1 MKVCIELDLDTAK
14 LLSVLASSSVYLGT
28 PGELQIGSIKE
39 RAIAVLEHLA
49 SSAADGVR
57 RPGAWE
63 RAWVEQAFGSW
74 AEELLE
80 TDPDAP
86 WRRRPA
92 AGGAP

>member
-1 MKVCIELDLDTAK
+1 MSHRVKLCIELDLDGAK
-14 LLSVLASSSVYLGT
+14 LLSVLASSGAVR
-28 PGELQIGSIKE
+28 LQAGSIQE

-63 RAWVEQAFGSW
+63 RGWVEQAFGGW
-74 AEELLE
+74 NDELLE

-92 AGGAP
+92 AGGAL